1 MEWAF
6 CRVIGVEFVSAGRRP
21 PLNRAYISDSK
32 SLPDCYP
39 AQHRYHGPVVV
50 IRMPMGAQDLFWVPD
65 CNGIAKPFEDD
76 STLAEMKLAQP
87 RGVEPGSKSNQ
98 LHPRRAQAG
107 HSSKPLVFKSMPNST
122 TLVVNVGIDPE
133 ALRRPRQLVVR
144 RHVTNRAGRTGA
156 AATAGVGTVPRLVWM
171 VRAHP
176 AAIIAEDT
184 FHDKPNRD
192 SYETFQFGT
201 SAAGWKVR
209 PRRNELPLRQ
219 IIRLPAA
226 PESNCYQFHLHAL

>member
-1 MEWAF
+1 
-6 CRVIGVEFVSAGRRP
+6 
-21 PLNRAYISDSK
+21 
-32 SLPDCYP
+32 
-39 AQHRYHGPVVV
+39 
-50 IRMPMGAQDLFWVPD
+50 
-65 CNGIAKPFEDD
+65 
-76 STLAEMKLAQP
+76 
-87 RGVEPGSKSNQ
+87 
-98 LHPRRAQAG
+98 
-107 HSSKPLVFKSMPNST
+107 MPNST

-133 ALRRPRQLVVR
+133 ALGRPRQLVVR

-201 SAAGWKVR
+201 SAAGRKVR

-226 PESNCYQFHLHAL
+226 PESNCSQFHLHAL